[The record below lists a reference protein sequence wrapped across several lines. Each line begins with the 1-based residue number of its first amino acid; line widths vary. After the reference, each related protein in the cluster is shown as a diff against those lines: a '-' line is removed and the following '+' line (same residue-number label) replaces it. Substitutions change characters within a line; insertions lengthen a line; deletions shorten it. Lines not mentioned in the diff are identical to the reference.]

1 MVHDRHESPQFLN
14 HSESSADA
22 VADSTSRY
30 LLEISK
36 IPRLTPEQ
44 ELAIGRRIAAGDEQ
58 ALTRMVEA
66 NLRLVVSVAKHYHN
80 HHLSLLDLIQEG
92 NLGLI
97 HAARKFD
104 YRRGYRFST
113 YATWWIRQAVTRAI
127 GNQAETIRVPV
138 HVTEEMARRKW
149 AGSSLDQEDTTPA
162 AQQHAVPSEQL
173 IERAR
178 QAQQTFS
185 LDQPVG
191 EDDLML
197 AESLEDRQAPAP
209 AEAADTLVLREQ
221 LQTLLLE
228 LPDRARRVIELH
240 FGLLDG
246 RPYTLKEIGDVIGVT
261 RERIRQVEAVAL
273 QRLRKSAG
281 VEHLRVYLAA
291 S

>member
-1 MVHDRHESPQFLN
+1 
-14 HSESSADA
+14 
-22 VADSTSRY
+22 
-30 LLEISK
+30 
-36 IPRLTPEQ
+36 
-44 ELAIGRRIAAGDEQ
+44 
-58 ALTRMVEA
+58 ALTRMGEA

-138 HVTEEMARRKW
+138 HVTEVMARRKW
-149 AGSSLDQEDTTPA
+149 AEPQLEEEGASPNVLQRDGPSERA
-162 AQQHAVPSEQL
+162 AQQPAGPSEQL

-209 AEAADTLVLREQ
+209 AEAAETQVLHEQ
-221 LQTLLLE
+221 LQSLMLE
-228 LPDRARRVIELH
+228 LPERARRVIELH

-246 RPYTLKEIGDVIGVT
+246 RAHTLKEIGDLIGVT

-273 QRLRKSAG
+273 QRMRKSAG
-281 VEHLRVYLAA
+281 IEHLRVYLAA